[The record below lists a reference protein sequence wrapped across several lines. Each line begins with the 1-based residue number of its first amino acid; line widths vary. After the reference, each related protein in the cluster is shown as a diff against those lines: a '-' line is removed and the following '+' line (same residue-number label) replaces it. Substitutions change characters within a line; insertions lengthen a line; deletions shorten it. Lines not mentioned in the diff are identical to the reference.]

1 MRQSLNDY
9 LIMPIQRIARYVL
22 LLSDLKKH
30 ISPDHPEFPVLDR
43 AVNGMKQLANSV
55 NEVEHREEEMTRLF
69 EVQKTF
75 HDCPV
80 RSFMTCLHTSIL
92 TLIDNS
98 LQSYPPIVKYC
109 MRARCW
115 S

>member
-1 MRQSLNDY
+1 MRQSLNDL

-55 NEVEHREEEMTRLF
+55 NEVKRREEEMTRLF
-69 EVQKTF
+69 EVQKTI

-80 RSFMTCLHTSIL
+80 RSLMACAYIL
-92 TLIDNS
+92 L
-98 LQSYPPIVKYC
+98 LL
-109 MRARCW
+109 
-115 S
+115 